1 MASNSKV
8 LYTGV
13 TNNLERRVY
22 EHKQGLLA
30 GFSSKYRTKQL
41 VYFEAGS
48 DIRSAIE
55 REKQVKGWLRA
66 KKVALIKS
74 ANPNREDLS
83 RGWYDDFGQNM
94 SKEAEMKKDKNSSK
108 TVSEGKLGRRVSSL
122 ALRMTKKE
130 VVADYIVER
139 V

>member
-1 MASNSKV
+1 MNQYYVYIMASQSKV

-22 EHKQGLLA
+22 EHKKSLLP
-30 GFSSKYRTKQL
+30 GFSSKYRTRKL

-55 REKQVKGWLRA
+55 REKQIKGWLRA

-74 ANPNREDLS
+74 INPKWEDLGGDWYENVKPAFIKTMEIKKSKGAPAGDVRSKLS
-83 RGWYDDFGQNM
+83 R
-94 SKEAEMKKDKNSSK
+94 
-108 TVSEGKLGRRVSSL
+108 
-122 ALRMTKKE
+122 
-130 VVADYIVER
+130 
-139 V
+139 